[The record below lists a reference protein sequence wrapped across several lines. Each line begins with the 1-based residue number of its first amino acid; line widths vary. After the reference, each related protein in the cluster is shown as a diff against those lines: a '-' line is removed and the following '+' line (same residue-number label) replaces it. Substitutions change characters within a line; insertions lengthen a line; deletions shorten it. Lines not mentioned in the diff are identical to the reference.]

1 MPKRSIPTG
10 GTRGTVYRAA
20 AWERIL
26 DAEVLNEAERV
37 HGAIY
42 LAGYAI
48 ESHLKYAVCEHSGKP
63 HLESSLEIHSWERL
77 AAESGVVHTIRRN
90 HRIQAIYEELAE
102 AWNTSLRYNPD
113 SRVTSGD
120 LELYAK
126 LVALYQFLKETI
138 P

>member
-1 MPKRSIPTG
+1 MAKRSIPKG

-20 AWERIL
+20 ARERSL
-26 DAEVLNEAERV
+26 DAEFLHERRRV

-48 ESHLKYAVCEHSGKP
+48 ECHLKYAVCEQSGTP
-63 HLESSLEIHSWERL
+63 HLETSLEIHSWERL
-77 AAESGVVHTIRRN
+77 AAESGIVHTIRRN
-90 HRIQAIYEELAE
+90 HRMQAIYEELAE
-102 AWNTSLRYNPD
+102 AWNTSLRYNSD
-113 SRVTSGD
+113 SRVTSHE

-126 LVALYQFLKETI
+126 LVALYQFLKETV